1 VSFQLAPDTVLKAS
15 LGRAVRFPT
24 VAELYGA
31 TSTTNS
37 QYINDPN
44 LRPEKSWTGELSAE
58 KDFGNGVLRAT
69 LFAENV
75 RDSLYSQTILDP
87 IANKNISRV
96 QNIGRIATSGVEI
109 AYSGNNVIVR
119 GLDLSGSVTYA
130 DSIIK
135 ENAGFVVTPGD
146 TIGKWQPNIPKWRA
160 TGLASYRVN
169 EQLSTTL
176 GVRYSGP
183 QFRTLNN
190 SDVNGFTY
198 QGVSKFITAD
208 VRVVWKVTKQVTAA
222 FGIDNVNNYK
232 FWNFH
237 PYPQRSYQA
246 SLKADF

>member
-1 VSFQLAPDTVLKAS
+1 M
-15 LGRAVRFPT
+15 
-24 VAELYGA
+24 
-31 TSTTNS
+31 
-37 QYINDPN
+37 
-44 LRPEKSWTGELSAE
+44 SAE
-58 KDFGNGVLRAT
+58 KDLGSGALRAT

-75 RDSLYSQTILDP
+75 KDSLYSQTILDP
-87 IANKNISRV
+87 VANRNISHV
-96 QNIGRIATSGVEI
+96 QNIGRIETRGVEI
-109 AYSGNNVIVR
+109 AYSGSNVLVR
-119 GLDLSGSVTYA
+119 GIDLSGSVTYA
-130 DSIIK
+130 DSIIT

-160 TGLASYRVN
+160 TGVASYRVN

-222 FGIDNVNNYK
+222 FGIDNVNNYQY
-232 FWNFH
+232 WNFH
-237 PYPQRSYQA
+237 PYPHRSYQA
-246 SLKADF
+246 NLRADF

>member
-1 VSFQLAPDTVLKAS
+1 MPDTVLKAS
-15 LGRAVRFPT
+15 IGRAVRFPT

-37 QYINDPN
+37 QFINDPN
-44 LRPEKSWTGELSAE
+44 LHPEKSWTGELTAE
-58 KDFGNGVLRAT
+58 KDFGSGVLRAT
-69 LFAENV
+69 VFAESV
-75 RDSLYSQTILDP
+75 KDSLYSQTILDP
-87 IANKNISRV
+87 VANRNISRV
-96 QNIGRIATSGVEI
+96 QNLGRIATNGVEI
-109 AYSGNNVIVR
+109 AYSGSNVFMR

-135 ENAGFVVTPGD
+135 ENSGFVVTPGD

-160 TGLASYRVN
+160 TALASYRVN
-169 EQLSTTL
+169 DKLSTTL

-208 VRVVWKVTKQVTAA
+208 VRVVWKVSQQVTAA
-222 FGIDNVNNYK
+222 FGIDNVNNYQ

-246 SLKADF
+246 SIRADF